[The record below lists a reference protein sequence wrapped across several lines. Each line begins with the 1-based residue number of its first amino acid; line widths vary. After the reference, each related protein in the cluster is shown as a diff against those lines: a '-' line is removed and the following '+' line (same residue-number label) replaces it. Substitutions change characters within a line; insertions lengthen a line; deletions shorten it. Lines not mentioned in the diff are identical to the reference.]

1 MADNK
6 KYYYLKLKENFFDS
20 EEMIILQSMQDGYIY
35 SDILMK
41 LYLRSLK
48 NEGKLMFKDVIPYT
62 PDVLATVV
70 RHQVGTVE
78 KALDLFQKLGLVE
91 MLDNGAIYMMDI
103 QNFIGESS
111 TEADRKRQ
119 YRAKIEQEKG
129 NKIALIEDVG
139 QMSGQMSSKCPDKN
153 PPELEIELEIEKEI
167 DIEIEKDIEK
177 KKREK
182 KKTMDS
188 KESSSSSSKQVDEFI
203 SLYHDVCKSLPKVRI
218 LTDKRKKA
226 IKTLLSKISL
236 EEVKE
241 AFEIIENTPFL
252 KGDNDRGWKPNIEF
266 LVKHD
271 NIIKILEGFYDSK
284 PQQINS
290 YQGQRVTING
300 KEYIMKNG
308 EYYIPKGSGIPVN
321 PYAEDDLP
329 F

>member
-78 KALDLFQKLGLVE
+78 KALDLFRKLGLVE
-91 MLDNGAIYMMDI
+91 VLDNGAIYMMDI

-153 PPELEIELEIEKEI
+153 PPELEIELEIEKEL
-167 DIEIEKDIEK
+167 DIELEKDIEK

-182 KKTMDS
+182 KKTTDS
-188 KESSSSSSKQVDEFI
+188 SESPSSSSSSK
-203 SLYHDVCKSLPKVRI
+203 KTKKVVKHKYGEY
-218 LTDKRKKA
+218 DNV
-226 IKTLLSKISL
+226 LLSD
-236 EEVKE
+236 EELDKLKRDFPTDYQDRIDRLSEYVASTGKTYKNYLATIRAWARKE
-241 AFEIIENTPFL
+241 KQEQTY
-252 KGDNDRGWKPNIEF
+252 KQ
-266 LVKHD
+266 
-271 NIIKILEGFYDSK
+271 
-284 PQQINS
+284 PQQQEEKPKNWWEE
-290 YQGQRVTING
+290 TI
-300 KEYIMKNG
+300 
-308 EYYIPKGSGIPVN
+308 
-321 PYAEDDLP
+321 
-329 F
+329 

>member
-78 KALDLFQKLGLVE
+78 KALDLFRKLGLVE
-91 MLDNGAIYMMDI
+91 VLDNGAIYMMDI

-153 PPELEIELEIEKEI
+153 PPELEIELEIEKEL

-182 KKTMDS
+182 KKTTDS
-188 KESSSSSSKQVDEFI
+188 SESSSSSSSSK
-203 SLYHDVCKSLPKVRI
+203 KTKKVVKHKYGEY
-218 LTDKRKKA
+218 DNV
-226 IKTLLSKISL
+226 LLSD
-236 EEVKE
+236 EELDKLKRDFPTDYQDRIDRLSEYVASTGKTYKNYLATIRAWARKE
-241 AFEIIENTPFL
+241 KQEQTYNQ
-252 KGDNDRGWKPNIEF
+252 
-266 LVKHD
+266 
-271 NIIKILEGFYDSK
+271 
-284 PQQINS
+284 PQQQEEKPKNWWEK
-290 YQGQRVTING
+290 TI
-300 KEYIMKNG
+300 
-308 EYYIPKGSGIPVN
+308 
-321 PYAEDDLP
+321 
-329 F
+329 